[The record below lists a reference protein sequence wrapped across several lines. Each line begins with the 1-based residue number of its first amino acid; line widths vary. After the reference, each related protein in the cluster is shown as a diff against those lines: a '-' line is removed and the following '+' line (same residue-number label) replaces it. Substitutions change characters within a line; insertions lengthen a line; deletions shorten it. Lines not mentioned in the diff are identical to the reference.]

1 MKRIVLF
8 MLAAIYVV
16 AMSAQSITQKGVA
29 YKYNGKNP
37 RTPLGGVYIKV
48 GNAANGV
55 ISNDDGTFSLVL
67 DNLKRGSHIGNVKV
81 TKQGMMIFNKQAVDE
96 WTVRKEPLCL
106 ILCDSAEFQKQKQNL
121 IAIGESQAK
130 KRHDSKL
137 AELKQQNEAKLLQV
151 DEYYRKLDSLETE
164 YLQVLRNMDEYA
176 DAFVRID
183 ESEVDTVAQRVI
195 EMFNRG
201 EIEEALQLFVQGN
214 NVGKIDDVLADADK
228 LMEMAE
234 KAKQDAEKA
243 KIEFVDAIKNQISIY
258 KLREEWDKA
267 KSVFKELAD
276 TSGDVDTLTE
286 YADFCIERGFLEE
299 AKAYY
304 QKTLDKLR
312 SEGNNKDKENKET
325 ELIKKLKAIK

>member
-1 MKRIVLF
+1 

-16 AMSAQSITQKGVA
+16 AISAQSVTQKGVA

-55 ISNDDGTFSLVL
+55 ISNDDGTFTLML
-67 DNLKRGSHIGNVKV
+67 DNLKQGAHIRNVKI

-106 ILCDSAEFQKQKQNL
+106 ILCDSVEFQKQKQNL
-121 IAIGESQAK
+121 VAIGESQAK

-137 AELKQQNEAKLLQV
+137 AELKQQSEAKLLQV

-183 ESEVDTVAQRVI
+183 ESEVDSVEQRAV
-195 EMFNRG
+195 EMFKRG
-201 EIEEALQLFVQGN
+201 NIEEALQLFGQGN
-214 NVGKIDDVLADADK
+214 NMSRIEDVLSDADK
-228 LMEMAE
+228 LIEMAE
-234 KAKQDAEKA
+234 KTKIESEKA

-258 KLREEWDKA
+258 KLQEEWDKA
-267 KSVFKELAD
+267 KSLFKELAD
-276 TSGDVDTLTE
+276 TLGDVDTLTE
-286 YADFCIERGFLEE
+286 YADFCIERGFPDE

-304 QKTLDKLR
+304 QKALDKLR
-312 SEGNNKDKENKET
+312 SEGNNKDNKQKKS
-325 ELIKKLKAIK
+325 ELTKKLKSIK

>member
-8 MLAAIYVV
+8 MLATIYAV

-48 GNAANGV
+48 GMEKSGV
-55 ISNDDGTFSLVL
+55 ISNDDGTFTLVL
-67 DNLKRGSHIGNVKV
+67 NNLKTGSHIGNVKV

-106 ILCDSAEFQKQKQNL
+106 ILCDSVEFQKQKQNL

-137 AELKQQNEAKLLQV
+137 AELKQQNEAKLLRI
-151 DEYYRKLDSLETE
+151 DEYYSKLDSLDKE
-164 YLQVLRNMDEYA
+164 YYNAMKNMDEYA

-183 ESEVDTVAQRVI
+183 ESEVDTVAQLAI

-214 NVGKIDDVLADADK
+214 NVGKTDDVLADADK
-228 LMEMAE
+228 LIEMAE
-234 KAKQDAEKA
+234 KAKQEAEKA

-267 KSVFKELAD
+267 KSMFKELAD
-276 TSGDVDTLTE
+276 KLGDVDTLTE
-286 YADFCIERGFLEE
+286 YADFCIERRFPDE

-304 QKTLDKLR
+304 QKALDKLR
-312 SEGNNKDKENKET
+312 SEGNHKDKENKET
-325 ELIKKLKAIK
+325 ELTKKLEVIK

>member
-8 MLAAIYVV
+8 MLATIYAV

-137 AELKQQNEAKLLQV
+137 AELKKQNEDKQLMI
-151 DEYYRKLDSLETE
+151 DEYYNKLDSLENE
-164 YLQVLRNMDEYA
+164 YQNALKHMDEYA
-176 DAFVRID
+176 DVFVRID
-183 ESEVDTVAQRVI
+183 ESEVDTVAQRAI
-195 EMFNRG
+195 ELFHRG
-201 EIEEALQLFVQGN
+201 EIEESLRLLEQGN
-214 NVGKIDDVLADADK
+214 TLRKANGCIQSAEMLIRMADK
-228 LMEMAE
+228 
-234 KAKQDAEKA
+234 AKKEY
-243 KIEFVDAIKNQISIY
+243 IDAIKCQISVY

-267 KSVFKELAD
+267 KSLFKELAD
-276 TSGDVDTLTE
+276 IIEDVDTLTE
-286 YADFCIERGFLEE
+286 YADFCIERGYSEE
-299 AKAYY
+299 AKTYY
-304 QKTLDKLR
+304 QKALDRLHSK
-312 SEGNNKDKENKET
+312 GNSQEEEAKNDKE
-325 ELIKKLKAIK
+325 IHIYKKLETIQ

>member
-1 MKRIVLF
+1 MKRIILF

-48 GNAANGV
+48 GNATDGV
-55 ISNDDGTFSLVL
+55 ITNDDGSFILVL
-67 DNLKRGSHIGNVKV
+67 NNLKKGARIVNVKV

-106 ILCDSAEFQKQKQNL
+106 ILCDSVEFQKQKQNL

-130 KRHDSKL
+130 KKYDQKL
-137 AELKQQNEAKLLQV
+137 AELKKQNDAKQLKI
-151 DEYYRKLDSLETE
+151 DEYYNKLDSLDKE
-164 YLQVLRNMDEYA
+164 YYNAMKNMDEYA
-176 DAFVRID
+176 DRWARID
-183 ESEVDTVAQRVI
+183 ESEVDTVAQRAI

-201 EIEEALQLFVQGN
+201 EIEESLQLFGQGIN
-214 NVGKIDDVLADADK
+214 MRKKEDVLSDADK
-228 LMEMAE
+228 LIEMAE
-234 KAKQDAEKA
+234 KAKQEAEKA

-258 KLREEWDKA
+258 KFREEWDKA
-267 KSVFKELAD
+267 KSMFKELAD
-276 TSGDVDTLTE
+276 KLGDVDTLTE
-286 YADFCIERGFLEE
+286 YADFCIERRFPDE

-304 QKTLDKLR
+304 LKALDKLR
-312 SEGNNKDKENKET
+312 LEGNNKDNKNKET
-325 ELIKKLKAIK
+325 ELTKKLEVIK

>member
-1 MKRIVLF
+1 
-8 MLAAIYVV
+8 
-16 AMSAQSITQKGVA
+16 
-29 YKYNGKNP
+29 
-37 RTPLGGVYIKV
+37 
-48 GNAANGV
+48 
-55 ISNDDGTFSLVL
+55 
-67 DNLKRGSHIGNVKV
+67 
-81 TKQGMMIFNKQAVDE
+81 
-96 WTVRKEPLCL
+96 
-106 ILCDSAEFQKQKQNL
+106 
-121 IAIGESQAK
+121 
-130 KRHDSKL
+130 
-137 AELKQQNEAKLLQV
+137 
-151 DEYYRKLDSLETE
+151 
-164 YLQVLRNMDEYA
+164 MDEYA

-214 NVGKIDDVLADADK
+214 NVGKMDDVLADADK

-243 KIEFVDAIKNQISIY
+243 KIEFVDAIKNQIY